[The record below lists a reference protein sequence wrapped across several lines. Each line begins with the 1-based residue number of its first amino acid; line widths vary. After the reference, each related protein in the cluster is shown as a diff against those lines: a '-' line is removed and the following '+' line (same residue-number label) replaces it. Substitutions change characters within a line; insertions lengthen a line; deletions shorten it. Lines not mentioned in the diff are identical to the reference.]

1 MAKTITLYKVFL
13 ASPSDLHDERNLVE
27 EVVEELNLSTFNNSD
42 IKIELVRW
50 ETHVNPDIG
59 KYPQQ
64 VINKDIGNDYDIFIG
79 LLWSKFGKPTENFS
93 SGTEEEFYNAY
104 TRHKSQPSSV
114 KIMFYFKQTPISF
127 EKIDTDG
134 INLIRKFKSGLGEK
148 GILYWEYTSTEEFQ
162 KLIRIQ
168 LTRKIQEL
176 LQKENRYPV
185 LIEKDVDV
193 SADEDL
199 GLLDY
204 MEIGEES
211 FSDIEEI
218 LGRMTIAI
226 EWLAKRFVERTKEID
241 FQNSVNPQ
249 MGNKTKKRMVN
260 TAADD
265 MNSFNK
271 RLGVEI
277 PLFSETYKRGID
289 CFSNALKISI
299 TLKSDKV
306 EDIENTINSIDV
318 FIGAILDSNQ
328 NCKEFRDAVYDFP
341 RMTKEF
347 NQAKRVCLSILDS
360 LMNEFDIA
368 VNLARAL
375 QVEFEEYKTAY

>member
-1 MAKTITLYKVFL
+1 M
-13 ASPSDLHDERNLVE
+13 
-27 EVVEELNLSTFNNSD
+27 
-42 IKIELVRW
+42 
-50 ETHVNPDIG
+50 
-59 KYPQQ
+59 
-64 VINKDIGNDYDIFIG
+64 
-79 LLWSKFGKPTENFS
+79 
-93 SGTEEEFYNAY
+93 
-104 TRHKSQPSSV
+104 
-114 KIMFYFKQTPISF
+114 
-127 EKIDTDG
+127 
-134 INLIRKFKSGLGEK
+134 
-148 GILYWEYTSTEEFQ
+148 
-162 KLIRIQ
+162 
-168 LTRKIQEL
+168 
-176 LQKENRYPV
+176 
-185 LIEKDVDV
+185 IEKEVEV
-193 SADEDL
+193 NADEDL

-241 FQNSVNPQ
+241 LQNSVNPQ

-277 PLFSETYKRGID
+277 PLFSETYKRGTD
-289 CFSNALKISI
+289 CFSNALKISV

-318 FIGAILDSNQ
+318 FIGAILGSNQ
-328 NCKEFRDAVYDFP
+328 NCKEFRDAVNDFP

-375 QVEFEEYKTAY
+375 QVEFEEYKTTY